1 MSGQGSSFK
10 EASGVA
16 KITLEKSA
24 FLAPVPVVLLSC
36 VGADGSPN
44 IMSVAWVS
52 VAASTPAMVS
62 VSIRS
67 ERQSYS
73 LIRETGEFVL
83 NIPPASLVRAVDFC
97 GTVSGQI
104 VDKFSATK
112 LTPVLGLKVRP
123 PLIHECP
130 VNLECVVRQSI
141 PLGSH
146 DLFLAEVVAVH
157 ADADVVEDGIIIL
170 GRIGPLVYDPFG
182 GDYWSLKEVV
192 AHHGFS
198 EGAMPDRSA
207 TKRIRQQQKQM

>member
-1 MSGQGSSFK
+1 M
-10 EASGVA
+10 A
-16 KITLEKSA
+16 KVTLERSA

-36 VGADGSPN
+36 VSEEGAPN
-44 IMSVAWVS
+44 IMAVAWVS

-62 VSIRS
+62 VAIRS
-67 ERQSYS
+67 ERQSYA

-97 GTVSGQI
+97 GTVSGQT
-104 VDKFSATK
+104 VDKFSETN
-112 LTPVLGLKVRP
+112 LTPVPGLKVRP
-123 PLIHECP
+123 PLIEECP

-157 ADADVVEDGIIIL
+157 ADGDVVEDGIIVL
-170 GRIGPLVYDPFG
+170 GRIAPLVYDPFG

-198 EGAMPDRSA
+198 EGAMPDRPP
-207 TKRIRQQQKQM
+207 TKVIQRQKQM

>member
-1 MSGQGSSFK
+1 M
-10 EASGVA
+10 A

-36 VGADGSPN
+36 VSGEGSPN
-44 IMSVAWVS
+44 IMTVAWVS

-62 VSIRS
+62 VAIRS
-67 ERQSYS
+67 ERQSYT

-83 NIPPASLVRAVDFC
+83 NVPPASLVRAIDFC
-97 GTVSGQI
+97 GTVSGQT
-104 VDKFSATK
+104 VDKFSETK
-112 LTPVLGLKVRP
+112 LTPAPGLKVRP
-123 PLIHECP
+123 PLIQECP
-130 VNLECVVRQSI
+130 LNLECVVRQSI

-157 ADADVVEDGIIIL
+157 ADADVVEDGIIVL
-170 GRIGPLVYDPFG
+170 GRIAPLVYDPFG

-198 EGAMPDRSA
+198 EGTMPDRPTA
-207 TKRIRQQQKQM
+207 KVIQRQKQM

>member
-1 MSGQGSSFK
+1 M
-10 EASGVA
+10 A

-36 VGADGSPN
+36 VGSEGPPN
-44 IMSVAWVS
+44 IMAVAWVS

-62 VSIRS
+62 VAIRS
-67 ERQSYS
+67 ERQSHS

-83 NIPPASLVRAVDFC
+83 NIPSASLVRAVDFC
-97 GTVSGQI
+97 GTVSGQT
-104 VDKFSATK
+104 VDKFSETK
-112 LTPVLGLKVRP
+112 FTPVPGLKVRS
-123 PLIHECP
+123 PLIQECP
-130 VNLECVVRQSI
+130 VNLECVVRQTM

-170 GRIGPLVYDPFG
+170 GRIAPLVYDPFG
-182 GDYWSLKEVV
+182 GVYGSLKVVV

-198 EGAMPDRSA
+198 EGAMPEPSA
-207 TKRIRQQQKQM
+207 STVVRRQQQKQM